1 MVVQI
6 SVVVGLAVVVDTVVL
21 VVFVWGLLVVEH
33 EVVDLVVEVEGIE
46 VELVHLVEELD
57 V

>member
-1 MVVQI
+1 MVEAEL
-6 SVVVGLAVVVDTVVL
+6 VVVLQEL
-21 VVFVWGLLVVEH
+21 
-33 EVVDLVVEVEGIE
+33 VDLVVEVEGTE